1 MAEKPNILLFYADM
15 IPSVYLCGYVQLE
28 YLQNAGLVN
37 VRNRTVRKVSREDVL
52 WADIVL
58 CVRLDCYRDEWLVRQ
73 CRKAGKYLIYVLD
86 DDLLNLPPYL
96 SSYSHYARRE
106 TRKRIRNML
115 SLCHALA
122 SPSEEL
128 LRKYGQGKNCI
139 SIIEPATAQRPEKPP
154 HGDGKIRLGF
164 AGSIDRGRDIDDLL
178 SGALRQIT
186 EKYPER
192 VVVEMM
198 GPKTGVSE
206 KLGFK
211 TYPYLDSYA
220 AYQDFMAQL
229 NWDIGLAPMPDTPFH
244 RCKHCNKLVEYAG
257 FGIAGVYSDVIPY
270 AGAVEDGVTGLL
282 CENTE
287 QAWVAAISRL
297 VEDNALRGAIAR
309 NCLQRAADVFSVP
322 RAAMNFYE
330 QLPRRAKASPSGMC
344 LPFFSIEK
352 WLVKGISF
360 IRRCIYAIQDGRFG
374 PYLRRKLK
382 L

>member
-1 MAEKPNILLFYADM
+1 MAEKPNILLVYVGM

-52 WADIVL
+52 WADIVTV
-58 CVRLDCYRDEWLVRQ
+58 VRLDCYRDEWLVRQ

-86 DDLLNLPPYL
+86 DDLLNVPTYISGYPY
-96 SSYSHYARRE
+96 YGKAE
-106 TRKRIRNML
+106 TRRRIRSMID
-115 SLCHALA
+115 LCDGFA

-128 LRKYGQGKNCI
+128 LRKYGQGKTCI
-139 SIIEPATAQRPEKPP
+139 SLIEPSTAQRPEKSP
-154 HGDGKIRLGF
+154 HGDGRIRLGF
-164 AGSIDRGRDIDDLL
+164 AGSIDRGKDIDDIL

-198 GPKTGVSE
+198 GPKTEISE

-257 FGIAGVYSDVIPY
+257 FGIAGAPLDLEGVAVGLTQCFAHRFGV
-270 AGAVEDGVTGLL
+270 AGH
-282 CENTE
+282 
-287 QAWVAAISRL
+287 
-297 VEDNALRGAIAR
+297 ALAG
-309 NCLQRAADVFSVP
+309 
-322 RAAMNFYE
+322 
-330 QLPRRAKASPSGMC
+330 
-344 LPFFSIEK
+344 
-352 WLVKGISF
+352 
-360 IRRCIYAIQDGRFG
+360 IRRKKDSPRTNGA
-374 PYLRRKLK
+374 
-382 L
+382 